1 MSEASETVRVV
12 VRSRPFSK
20 KEVADGRKPI
30 VAVDSAS
37 QSVAL
42 TNPGSEGGK
51 DVKGFT
57 FDAVYGEDS
66 TQRAVYDETA
76 YPLVESVLKGYNGTI
91 FAYGCAAGAR
101 GSAAAA
107 RARASAPLSHSHPA
121 TRTRPTTG
129 RPQPDGLRQDAHH
142 AGLPRP
148 PRAARHYPQL
158 L

>member
-1 MSEASETVRVV
+1 MAEAAETVRVV

-30 VAVDSAS
+30 VAIDSAS

-91 FAYGCAAGAR
+91 FAYGCVGERASQRGGGGGAR
-101 GSAAAA
+101 AAAPSH
-107 RARASAPLSHSHPA
+107 RLTLTAP
-121 TRTRPTTG
+121 
-129 RPQPDGLRQDAHH
+129 
-142 AGLPRP
+142 
-148 PRAARHYPQL
+148 
-158 L
+158 